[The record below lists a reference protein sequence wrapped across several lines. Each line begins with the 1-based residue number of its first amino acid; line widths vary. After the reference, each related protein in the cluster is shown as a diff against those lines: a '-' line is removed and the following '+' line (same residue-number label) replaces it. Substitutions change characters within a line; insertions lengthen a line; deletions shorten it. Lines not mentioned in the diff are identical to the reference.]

1 MTDMWSTWRS
11 FAIAAAIELDVFTR
25 IAAGKVTAEE
35 IAADADANAGAMRRL
50 LDAQVGLKVLQRKGD
65 RYSLTPAATT
75 YLVRGSD
82 LYMEGA
88 GRMTQ
93 GLAMQFSQLS
103 QVVRTGHALGEM
115 GAANPG
121 EFFAFLVKSIF
132 PASYAGSKAAVASI
146 PKAGRN
152 RIKEILDVAAG
163 AAPWSIAFAE
173 AIPEARVT
181 ALDYAQ
187 VIPVTREYTDK
198 YGVSSRYSF
207 IEGDLRESDFGL
219 ERYDLVILGHIIHGE
234 GRDGGI
240 RLIEKSATALKKGG
254 QLLIAEFI
262 PNDERTGPALPLLF
276 GLNMMIAT
284 QGADVFTMRE
294 YREWLKSAG
303 FRTIKVIRTPA
314 APSPLILATK

>member
-1 MTDMWSTWRS
+1 
-11 FAIAAAIELDVFTR
+11 E
-25 IAAGKVTAEE
+25 
-35 IAADADANAGAMRRL
+35 RR
-50 LDAQVGLKVLQRKGD
+50 GD

-207 IEGDLRESDFGL
+207 IERDLRESEFGL
-219 ERYDLVILGHIIHGE
+219 EGYDLVILGHIIHGE

-303 FRTIKVIRTPA
+303 FRTIKVIR
-314 APSPLILATK
+314 